1 MIEYFL
7 FICYTPLTL
16 NVSAL
21 ELISNLESYFLE
33 YSFAVESSGRTFIS
47 VIDNFHPEELGF
59 IYVCIYGGGGGGA
72 F

>member
-33 YSFAVESSGRTFIS
+33 NSFAVESSGRTFIS
-47 VIDNFHPEELGF
+47 VIDNFHPAELGF